1 MFLLYFYGS
10 FGTWVHKYHVRTL
23 SRLERSMIRLTALP
37 NLRGLLILCLLLPVI
52 AGAQDP
58 TLLVVR
64 QEGGDGAFQT
74 IEDALKEIPKDL
86 VGH

>member
-1 MFLLYFYGS
+1 
-10 FGTWVHKYHVRTL
+10 
-23 SRLERSMIRLTALP
+23 MIRLTALP
-37 NLRGLLILCLLLPVI
+37 NLRALLILCLLLPVI